1 VRLNKY
7 KPEGYKTDYEFPEPK
22 VSLTRVLNH
31 SPYTITYVPEED
43 ELQDYTTTVR
53 YIKKV
58 FGIRT
63 YETIGELTLHF
74 D

>member
-7 KPEGYKTDYEFPEPK
+7 KPEGYKTDFKFNEPK
-22 VSLTRVLNH
+22 VSLTRVLRN
-31 SPYTITYVPEED
+31 SPYTITYVPETEPL
-43 ELQDYTTTVR
+43 EDYTTKVR

-58 FGIRT
+58 YGIRA
-63 YETIGELTLHF
+63 YEVIDEITLHF